1 MNGRQAL
8 TCVTV
13 FRCHLSCGRGVRLVR
28 RAPPTL
34 PEPASEQSPSREAPR
49 ACGLQT
55 APFRPPE
62 PLSPP
67 PPAPS
72 AGPSSTLTCG
82 VRPSPRARGWKLGLG
97 GFTACNSHDARTAG
111 SQWVRVSGD
120 PAHPGGPLAR
130 SARSP
135 SCALAL
141 GSSPPAAPFPWPD
154 SLATIHLRSSEKSSP
169 TRHAQRRSLTLDR
182 AIYTLTGTARS
193 RRRIAIFV
201 PFVNGS

>member
-1 MNGRQAL
+1 MSGARPPL
-8 TCVTV
+8 
-13 FRCHLSCGRGVRLVR
+13 FPSPRLSSR
-28 RAPPTL
+28 PPARL
-34 PEPASEQSPSREAPR
+34 PEPAACRRPLSGPPSRSLRLPQPRRRARAP
-49 ACGLQT
+49 
-55 APFRPPE
+55 
-62 PLSPP
+62 
-67 PPAPS
+67 PS
-72 AGPSSTLTCG
+72 HA
-82 VRPSPRARGWKLGLG
+82 RPSPRARGWKLGLG
-97 GFTACNSHDARTAG
+97 GFTACNSRDARTAG

-154 SLATIHLRSSEKSSP
+154 SLATIYLRSSEKSSP
-169 TRHAQRRSLTLDR
+169 TRHAQRWSLTLDR
-182 AIYTLTGTARS
+182 AIYTLTGTAGS

>member
-1 MNGRQAL
+1 MSGARPPL
-8 TCVTV
+8 
-13 FRCHLSCGRGVRLVR
+13 FPSPRLSSR
-28 RAPPTL
+28 PPARL
-34 PEPASEQSPSREAPR
+34 PEPAACRRPLSGPPAALSASPSPV
-49 ACGLQT
+49 GG
-55 APFRPPE
+55 PE
-62 PLSPP
+62 LHPHMR
-67 PPAPS
+67 
-72 AGPSSTLTCG
+72 
-82 VRPSPRARGWKLGLG
+82 RPSPRARGWKLGLG
-97 GFTACNSHDARTAG
+97 GFTACSSRDARTAG

-154 SLATIHLRSSEKSSP
+154 SLATIYLRSSEKSSP